1 MNVSSSGADAAS
13 GNVAAEVEDQRQGR
27 LPTANGQPA
36 NKDQDTAGSHL
47 LACHDLVKSYGQRRV
62 VDQVT
67 VQVGSGEV
75 VGLLGPNGAGKTTTF
90 RMIVGLIQ
98 PDQGAVSLDDRD
110 LTGLAMHKRA
120 RHGIGYLAQEPS
132 IFRGLTVEENV
143 LAILEQV
150 PRLGRRERR
159 ERAEALLAE
168 FGLVERRRNLGHSLS
183 GGERR
188 RAEIARALAPDP
200 RFLLLDEPFA
210 AIDPIAVSEL
220 QRIVGRLRD
229 RGLGVLVT
237 DHSVRE
243 TLRVTDRAYIIEEG
257 RILFEGTP
265 AELVRSSEVRRAY
278 LGQDFEWQ

>member
-1 MNVSSSGADAAS
+1 MTDSAPGLPVSPPTGDPPVASPAGAEQESGA
-13 GNVAAEVEDQRQGR
+13 GHV
-27 LPTANGQPA
+27 
-36 NKDQDTAGSHL
+36 
-47 LACHDLVKSYGQRRV
+47 LACQDLIKTYGMRRV
-62 VDQVT
+62 VNEVT
-67 VQVGSGEV
+67 VRVQSGEV

-90 RMIVGLIQ
+90 RMIVGSIQ
-98 PDQGAVSLDDRD
+98 PDHGTVFLDDRD
-110 LTGLAMHKRA
+110 LTGLAMHRRA
-120 RHGIGYLAQEPS
+120 RSGIGYLPQEPS

-150 PRLGRRERR
+150 PRMGRRERR
-159 ERAEALLAE
+159 ERAEELLRE
-168 FGLVERRRNLGHSLS
+168 FGLTERRRNLGHSLS

-220 QRIVGRLRD
+220 QGIVGSLRD

-265 AELVRSSEVRRAY
+265 GELVRSSEVRRAY
-278 LGQDFEWQ
+278 LGEDFEWQ